1 MDIIKIIFIAVLCA
15 IICLIIKS
23 FKPEF
28 LPLIQISSLIMIF
41 TMVYGIIKQL
51 LSTVLSIISETNVI
65 YDDYIF
71 LLLKISGI
79 AFITQIGTDVCKDAG
94 SAVLATG
101 VEFAGKVVIITLCI
115 PLLRGVVEMAA
126 ALVR

>member
-1 MDIIKIIFIAVLCA
+1 
-15 IICLIIKS
+15 
-23 FKPEF
+23 
-28 LPLIQISSLIMIF
+28 MIF

-51 LSTVLSIISETNVI
+51 LSAVLSIISETNVI